1 MNEEKTDFDVDELNE
16 QDIIKQAQNGS
27 IRAFEHLVKQYDRS
41 VISLAYSY
49 VRSNEDV
56 KDIYQEVFMRVYKS
70 LTSFNFESKFSTWLY
85 RITANVCL
93 THRSRRQI
101 HNHALLDSVVEPDKS
116 SDAMTDNYTPDKQ
129 LMDSEIPKHVEKAM
143 NILSPNQKMVFLLR
157 FIKGYKIREIGEV
170 MNISEGTVKNYLFTA
185 TERMRDK
192 LRYLL

>member
-1 MNEEKTDFDVDELNE
+1 MNEIKIDYDVDEFNE
-16 QDIIKQAQNGS
+16 ENIIKEAQNGS
-27 IRAFEHLVKQYDRS
+27 KRAFECLVKRYDHF
-41 VISLAYSY
+41 VVSLAHSY
-49 VRSNEDV
+49 VRNDEDV

-70 LTSFNFESKFSTWLY
+70 LSGFNFESKFSTWLY

-93 THRSRRQI
+93 THRSRRQLQ
-101 HNHALLDSVVEPDKS
+101 HHAFLDTVVEQENSPE
-116 SDAMTDNYTPDKQ
+116 AMTDHYSPDKR
-129 LMDSEIPKHVEKAM
+129 LMDSEIPKHVQKAM
-143 NILSPNQKMVFLLR
+143 NILSPNQRMVFLLR